1 MMIIILFCAIL
12 CWSGAGGPYILYGI
26 EAIPPEPRQVFCH
39 YNWSVWWEEARRMCD
54 AEQDLSPFQVM
65 SWSFGHMWESG
76 TASLPCFQDQ
86 WSGENLCSGFS
97 GFYDMSI
104 LCHHALP
111 GATSAG
117 FPLTLPAQACV
128 GFILRRYM
136 PMPIFG
142 WFGWTE
148 NCLHRMR
155 FSVKCFILFKNC
167 LVKPL
172 PDSPW
177 PCLHKPALD
186 SSNSSYEGTCPSLDG
201 LGLRIVHTGCIR
213 KKGHVNLCIQKANSA
228 LMGLVLHPTLK
239 NGRNLW
245 SVPWAALRTK
255 CTEAPLPQGLTAH
268 KISGI
273 CLRNLLGQILHPHP
287 LEAVSILAHHLPN
300 QKANNCQRLHLS
312 DWSATCFDTWPQSWQ
327 RWQLQSLLGYCDVS
341 CINSGGIKMYLGW
354 PVRSICGKVNLF
366 LILLVR
372 RVETLLHG
380 KTISKYC

>member
-1 MMIIILFCAIL
+1 MIIILFCAIL

-26 EAIPPEPRQVFCH
+26 EAIPPEPRQAFCH

-97 GFYDMSI
+97 EFYDMSI

-155 FSVKCFILFKNC
+155 FSVKCFILLKNC
-167 LVKPL
+167 LVRFPL
-172 PDSPW
+172 TLPAQACVGFIQFILRRYMPIFGWFGTENCSHRMHPEERPCESVHPKGKLSPD
-177 PCLHKPALD
+177 
-186 SSNSSYEGTCPSLDG
+186 
-201 LGLRIVHTGCIR
+201 
-213 KKGHVNLCIQKANSA
+213 
-228 LMGLVLHPTLK
+228 GLVLHPTLK

-245 SVPWAALRTK
+245 GVP
-255 CTEAPLPQGLTAH
+255 
-268 KISGI
+268 
-273 CLRNLLGQILHPHP
+273 
-287 LEAVSILAHHLPN
+287 
-300 QKANNCQRLHLS
+300 
-312 DWSATCFDTWPQSWQ
+312 WQ
-327 RWQLQSLLGYCDVS
+327 RWEPSARKHHFRKD
-341 CINSGGIKMYLGW
+341 
-354 PVRSICGKVNLF
+354 
-366 LILLVR
+366 
-372 RVETLLHG
+372 
-380 KTISKYC
+380 